1 VSLRWILAVQ
11 RGALRRNFV
20 TYDRSEQHL
29 RLQIMP
35 YVASFGS
42 RAIVAMWYPAN
53 TEIPVKEYQ
62 SVVTQV

>member
-1 VSLRWILAVQ
+1 
-11 RGALRRNFV
+11 V

-53 TEIPVKEYQ
+53 TEILVKEYQ
-62 SVVTQV
+62 SAVTQVQVGSLTNVLGEGRA